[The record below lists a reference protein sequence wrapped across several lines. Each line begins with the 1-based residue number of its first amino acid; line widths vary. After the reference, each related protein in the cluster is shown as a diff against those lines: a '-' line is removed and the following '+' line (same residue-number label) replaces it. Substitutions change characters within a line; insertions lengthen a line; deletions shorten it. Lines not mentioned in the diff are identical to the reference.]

1 MAHVLQIDTLAFSK
15 RLREAGADEGLAE
28 AIVEGLAVADTSEL
42 ATKTDLAEVKG
53 IFKEDLAEVKSELK
67 EDLAEVKSELKE
79 DLAKVRGDLKW
90 MKLIGGA
97 ILAVLILPWLAE
109 LGAVI
114 IR

>member
-42 ATKTDLAEVKG
+42 ATKTDLAELASKA
-53 IFKEDLAEVKSELK
+53 DLAKVRGELK
-67 EDLAEVKSELKE
+67 EDLAE
-79 DLAKVRGDLKW
+79 VRGDLKW

>member
-42 ATKTDLAEVKG
+42 ATKTDLAELASKA
-53 IFKEDLAEVKSELK
+53 DLAKVRGELK
-67 EDLAEVKSELKE
+67 EDLAEVK
-79 DLAKVRGDLKW
+79 GDLKW
-90 MKLIGGA
+90 MKLIGSA